1 VPELNRLACESG
13 KIGKQSRNPF
23 YEMRGNMTTRKP
35 TLIIPVENQ
44 VRELDPK
51 LFLASTAAARGFPCV
66 VGSRREIEFR
76 IDAFPRSIYLSKS
89 MTVRSALFFTV
100 ARKLGHEIVTW
111 DEEAL
116 VHLPSKIY
124 FSRRL
129 SPLAIRYV
137 SGLFAWGPDNATLW
151 ESYAGL
157 PSTTPIH
164 ITGNPR
170 ADLLRSET
178 RSFYW
183 QEVEEIR
190 KKFGD
195 FILVNTNFNHVNA
208 FYPSMN
214 LFRPAKRPGQR
225 PKFGRAARGM
235 TLEYAE
241 GLRDHKQA
249 VLEDFKK
256 TIPALERE
264 FPHCNIVVRPHPTEN
279 QDTYRRIAAQCSHV
293 HVTNEGNVVPWLLA
307 TKAVVHNGCTT
318 GLEAYVLGVPAI
330 TYRATVNETYDN
342 GFYRVPNLLSHQCFD
357 HEHLRSTLSEI
368 LAGRLGPADGDERKV
383 LLRNHLAAMEGPLA
397 CERIVDALEQ
407 LVEPMAL
414 ANESGLRERWQ
425 RLYITGGL
433 RLVNRYKSYLPGSHN
448 RPEFQRHRYPGV
460 SVSQLRRKLA
470 RIQGIL
476 GLKGGDLAVE
486 EVFDGVFRIH

>member
-1 VPELNRLACESG
+1 VKG
-13 KIGKQSRNPF
+13 
-23 YEMRGNMTTRKP
+23 RKP

-51 LFLASTAAARGFPCV
+51 LLLVCTAVARGFPCV

-100 ARKLGHEIVTW
+100 ARKLGHEIMTW

-116 VHLPSKIY
+116 VHLPPRIY

-137 SGLFAWGPDNATLW
+137 SGLFAWGPDNAALW
-151 ESYAGL
+151 KGYYGL
-157 PSTTPIH
+157 TPTTPIH
-164 ITGNPR
+164 VTGNPR
-170 ADLLRSET
+170 ADMLRPET
-178 RSFYW
+178 RSFYR
-183 QEVEEIR
+183 QEVEGIR
-190 KKFGD
+190 ERFGD

-208 FYPSMN
+208 FYPGMN
-214 LFRPAKRPGQR
+214 LFRPSKRPGQK

-235 TLEYAE
+235 TFEYAQ

-256 TIPALERE
+256 TIPALERA

-279 QDTYRRIAAQCSHV
+279 HDTYRQIATRCSRV

-307 TKAVVHNGCTT
+307 TKALVHNGCTT
-318 GLEAYVLGVPAI
+318 GLEAFVLGVPAVS
-330 TYRATVNETYDN
+330 YRATINETYDH

-357 HEHLRSTLSEI
+357 HDHLRSTLEAI
-368 LAGRLGPADGDERKV
+368 LEGRLGPADGDERKV
-383 LLRNHLAAMEGPLA
+383 LLKNHLAAMEGPLS
-397 CERIVDALEQ
+397 CERIVDALEEIIEQ
-407 LVEPMAL
+407 TPHPF
-414 ANESGLRERWQ
+414 ESGLRERWRQ
-425 RLYITGGL
+425 LYISGCL
-433 RLVNRYKSYLPGSHN
+433 RLVNRYKSYLPGAHN
-448 RPEFQRHRYPGV
+448 RPEFQRHRYPGIALG
-460 SVSQLRRKLA
+460 QLQEKLA
-470 RIQGIL
+470 RIQEIL
-476 GLKGGDLAVE
+476 GLKGGDLTVE
-486 EVFDGVFRIH
+486 ELFDGVFRIH

>member
-1 VPELNRLACESG
+1 
-13 KIGKQSRNPF
+13 
-23 YEMRGNMTTRKP
+23 MRTTKP

-51 LFLASTAAARGFPCV
+51 LLLCCTAVARGFPCI

-76 IDAFPRSIYLSKS
+76 IDAFPRSVYLSKS

-116 VHLPSKIY
+116 VHLPPRIY

-137 SGLFAWGPDNATLW
+137 SGLFAWGRDNAALW
-151 ESYAGL
+151 EGYAGL
-157 PSTTPIH
+157 PTTTPIH

-170 ADLLRSET
+170 ADLLRPET
-178 RSFYW
+178 RSFY
-183 QEVEEIR
+183 QQDVDEIR

-195 FILVNTNFNHVNA
+195 FILINTNFNHVNA

-214 LFRPAKRPGQR
+214 LFCSSKRPGQR

-279 QDTYRRIAAQCSHV
+279 QDTYRQIAARCRRV
-293 HVTNEGNVVPWLLA
+293 HVTNDGNVVPWLLA
-307 TKAVVHNGCTT
+307 TKVVVHNGCTT
-318 GLEAYVLGVPAI
+318 GLEAYVLGVPAVS
-330 TYRATVNETYDN
+330 YRATINETYDQ
-342 GFYRVPNLLSHQCFD
+342 GFYKVPNFLSHQCFD
-357 HEHLRSTLSEI
+357 HDHLRSTLSEI
-368 LAGRLGPADGDERKV
+368 LAGRLGSADGDERKA
-383 LLRNHLAAMEGPLA
+383 LLREHLSAMDGPLA
-397 CERIVDALEQ
+397 CQRIVDVLEQ
-407 LVEPMAL
+407 MVERRPFGF
-414 ANESGLRERWQ
+414 ETGLRQRWR

-433 RLVNRYKSYLPGSHN
+433 RLVNRFKSYLPGSHN
-448 RPEFQRHRYPGV
+448 RPAFQRHRYPGI
-460 SVSQLRRKLA
+460 SVSHLRKKIVRV
-470 RIQGIL
+470 QNIL
-476 GLKGGDLAVE
+476 GIKGESPSVT
-486 EVFDGVFRIH
+486 EVFNGVFRIQ

>member
-1 VPELNRLACESG
+1 
-13 KIGKQSRNPF
+13 
-23 YEMRGNMTTRKP
+23 MTTKKA

-51 LFLASTAAARGFPCV
+51 LLLVSIAVERGFPCV
-66 VGSRREIEFR
+66 IGSRREIEFR

-89 MTVRSALFFTV
+89 MTVRSALFFTI

-116 VHLPSKIY
+116 VHLPSTIY

-137 SGLFAWGPDNATLW
+137 SGLFAWGQDNAALW

-157 PSTTPIH
+157 PPTIPIY

-170 ADLLRSET
+170 ADLLRPET
-178 RSFYW
+178 RSFYRR
-183 QEVEEIR
+183 EVEGIR
-190 KKFGD
+190 RRLGD

-214 LFRPAKRPGQR
+214 LFRPLKRPGQK

-235 TLEYAE
+235 TFGYAS

-264 FPHCNIVVRPHPTEN
+264 FPQCNIVVRPHPTEN
-279 QDTYRRIAAQCSHV
+279 QDTYRQIAARCRRV

-307 TKAVVHNGCTT
+307 TKAIIHNGCTT
-318 GLEAYVLGVPAI
+318 GLEAYVLGVPAVS
-330 TYRATVNETYDN
+330 YRATVNETYDY
-342 GFYRVPNLLSHQCFD
+342 GFYKVPNLLSHQCFD
-357 HEHLRSTLSEI
+357 HDHLMATLKEI
-368 LAGRLGPADGDERKV
+368 LAGRLGPADGNERKV
-383 LLRNHLAAMEGPLA
+383 LLRNHLAAMDGPLA
-397 CERIVDALEQ
+397 CERIVDVLEQ
-407 LVEPMAL
+407 MVERTPWTSKGGFMK
-414 ANESGLRERWQ
+414 RW
-425 RLYITGGL
+425 RKGYITGGL

-448 RPEFQRHRYPGV
+448 RPEFQRHRYPG
-460 SVSQLRRKLA
+460 SSISQLQEKLT
-470 RIQGIL
+470 RIRGML
-476 GLKGGDLAVE
+476 GLKGGESIVE
-486 EVFDGVFRIH
+486 EVFNGVFAIH

>member
-1 VPELNRLACESG
+1 ME
-13 KIGKQSRNPF
+13 
-23 YEMRGNMTTRKP
+23 TRKP

-51 LFLASTAAARGFPCV
+51 LLLASTAAARGFPCV

-116 VHLPSKIY
+116 VHLPPRIY

-137 SGLFAWGPDNATLW
+137 SGLFAWGPDNASLW
-151 ESYAGL
+151 EGYAGL
-157 PSTTPIH
+157 PPTTPIH

-170 ADLLRSET
+170 ADLLRPES
-178 RSFYW
+178 RSFYRP
-183 QEVEEIR
+183 EVEGIR
-190 KKFGD
+190 ERFGD

-214 LFRPAKRPGQR
+214 LFRPPKRPGR
-225 PKFGRAARGM
+225 RAKFGRAARGM
-235 TLEYAE
+235 TLEYAK

-249 VLEDFKK
+249 VLEDFKR
-256 TIPALERE
+256 TIPLLERE
-264 FPHCNIVVRPHPTEN
+264 FPQCNIVVRPHPTEN
-279 QDTYRRIAAQCSHV
+279 QDTYRQIAAQCSRV
-293 HVTNEGNVVPWLLA
+293 QVTNEGNVVPWLLA

-318 GLEAYVLGVPAI
+318 GLEAYVLGVPAVS
-330 TYRATVNETYDN
+330 YRATVNDTYDY

-357 HEHLRSTLSEI
+357 QDHLRSTLSEI
-368 LAGRLGPADGDERKV
+368 LAGRLGPADGDDRKA
-383 LLRNHLAAMEGPLA
+383 LLRDHLAAMDGPLA
-397 CERIVDALEQ
+397 CERIVDVLEQ
-407 LVEPMAL
+407 MVERKPL
-414 ANESGLRERWQ
+414 GLEGDLRERW
-425 RLYITGGL
+425 RKLYVTGGL

-460 SVSQLRRKLA
+460 AVRQLQEKLA
-470 RIQGIL
+470 RIQEIFGP
-476 GLKGGDLAVE
+476 KAGDLNVE
-486 EVFDGVFRIH
+486 EVFDGVFKIHKCF

>member
-1 VPELNRLACESG
+1 MNS
-13 KIGKQSRNPF
+13 
-23 YEMRGNMTTRKP
+23 RKP

-51 LFLASTAAARGFPCV
+51 LFLACAAADRGFPCV

-76 IDAFPRSIYLSKS
+76 IDTFPRSIYLSKS

-116 VHLPSKIY
+116 VHLPPRIY

-137 SGLFAWGPDNATLW
+137 SGLFAWGPDNAALW
-151 ESYAGL
+151 EGYAGL
-157 PSTTPIH
+157 PPTTPIH

-170 ADLLRSET
+170 ADLLRPET
-178 RSFYW
+178 RSFYR
-183 QEVEEIR
+183 QEVEGIR
-190 KKFGD
+190 KRLGD

-208 FYPSMN
+208 FYPGMN
-214 LFRPAKRPGQR
+214 LFLPAKRAGQR

-249 VLEDFKK
+249 VLDDFKK
-256 TIPALERE
+256 TIPALERD

-279 QDTYRRIAAQCSHV
+279 QETYRQIAARCSRV

-318 GLEAYVLGVPAI
+318 GLEAYVLGVPALS
-330 TYRATVNETYDN
+330 YRATVNEAYDY
-342 GFYRVPNLLSHQCFD
+342 GFYRVPNLLSHPCFD
-357 HEHLRSTLSEI
+357 HDHLRSTLRDI
-368 LAGRLGPADGDERKV
+368 LSGRLGPADGDERKA

-397 CERIVDALEQ
+397 CERIVDVLEQ
-407 LVEPMAL
+407 RIERRPPAF
-414 ANESGLRERWQ
+414 ESGLGERW
-425 RLYITGGL
+425 RRFYVTGGL

-448 RPEFQRHRYPGV
+448 RPEFQRHRYPGI
-460 SVSQLRRKLA
+460 SVGQLREKLV
-470 RIQGIL
+470 RIQGML
-476 GLKGGDLAVE
+476 GLKGKDLKVE
-486 EVFDGVFRIH
+486 ALMDGVFRIH